1 MPDPQSRRPVSV
13 VAATVRSANAVPP
26 SSQPCSAQQSPSH
39 LRRSHAPPSNRR
51 FVSAITATV
60 RPAIAPSRLRHGSH
74 RPPRNRCPA
83 VIAAIAIRRIDLF
96 PSFDSPGRDRTTS
109 ARSAQ
114 LTRHAQLATPGTPD
128 SPDTHP
134 TSPPP
139 NRTPPRTPRRRP
151 GTKKAAPEGTAS
163 FIGSRI
169 AGINNPA
176 IWKLRRRS
184 SAHWRGEA
192 PASRR

>member
-13 VAATVRSANAVPP
+13 VAAMLRPAIAVPP
-26 SSQPCSAQQSPSH
+26 SSEPSPSGESTSS
-39 LRRSHAPPSNRR
+39 RRSVLPAETERHPPDPPFSRTFGIVRR
-51 FVSAITATV
+51 SRSPASPVTASHGD
-60 RPAIAPSRLRHGSH
+60 RPPLPAIPHSTDRHTRNSTPRFPSRH
-74 RPPRNRCPA
+74 PR
-83 VIAAIAIRRIDLF
+83 
-96 PSFDSPGRDRTTS
+96 
-109 ARSAQ
+109 
-114 LTRHAQLATPGTPD
+114 LTRHTPD
-128 SPDTHP
+128 MPDIP
-134 TSPPP
+134 APPP

-176 IWKLRRRS
+176 IWKRRRRS
-184 SAHWRGEA
+184 SAHWRGGA

>member
-1 MPDPQSRRPVSV
+1 MPSR
-13 VAATVRSANAVPP
+13 
-26 SSQPCSAQQSPSH
+26 

-60 RPAIAPSRLRHGSH
+60 RPAIAVPPSSQPSPSGESTSSRRSILPAETERHPPDPPVPRTVRDRSSQPFPRISRHRISRRPPSAPGHPALHDRHTRNSTPRIPSRH
-74 RPPRNRCPA
+74 PRY
-83 VIAAIAIRRIDLF
+83 
-96 PSFDSPGRDRTTS
+96 
-109 ARSAQ
+109 ARF
-114 LTRHAQLATPGTPD
+114 
-128 SPDTHP
+128 PDTHSWP
-134 TSPPP
+134 TRHTPDKPAP
-139 NRTPPRTPRRRP
+139 NRTPPRTPRGRP

-176 IWKLRRRS
+176 TWKRRRRS